1 MITHPEAV
9 PGPTASMSML
19 LLLGMAQVT
28 FAAAAV
34 AVLVARGATRAFFE
48 LAATATALA
57 VVSIVRKLLRRSASR
72 SVEGRA

>member
-9 PGPTASMSML
+9 PGPTASMPML

-28 FAAAAV
+28 FASAAV
-34 AVLVARGATRAFFE
+34 AVLVVRGPTGAFFE

-57 VVSIVRKLLRRSASR
+57 AVSVVRKLLRRSASG
-72 SVEGRA
+72 SGGRA